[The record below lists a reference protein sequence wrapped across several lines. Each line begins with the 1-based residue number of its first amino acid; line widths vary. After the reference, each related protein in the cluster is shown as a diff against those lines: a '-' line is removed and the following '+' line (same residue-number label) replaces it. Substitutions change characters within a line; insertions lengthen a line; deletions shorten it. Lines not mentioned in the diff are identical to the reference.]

1 MEQPGEH
8 EADMQR
14 HFPALSLSD
23 ITLERNGLIRRKADI
38 PRSIEILVPP
48 ENLPILSWLGIK
60 PSKSL

>member
-1 MEQPGEH
+1 M
-8 EADMQR
+8 
-14 HFPALSLSD
+14 
-23 ITLERNGLIRRKADI
+23 IVTLERNGLIRRQAGA